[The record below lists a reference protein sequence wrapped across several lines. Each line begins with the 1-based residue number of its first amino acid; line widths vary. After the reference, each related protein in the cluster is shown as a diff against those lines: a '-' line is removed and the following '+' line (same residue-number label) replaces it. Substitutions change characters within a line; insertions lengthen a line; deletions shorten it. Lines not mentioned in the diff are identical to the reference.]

1 MKKLFLVLLVLLF
14 ANSIKSQAVSIGIKS
29 GANISSFHG
38 KYYFCSPVNK
48 NDMYGYSDGWDIV
61 LGKNFGILFDFGLTK
76 KLSLQTEVLYEDK
89 GFKYFDNSN
98 MYDDEGHSG
107 TIKYKYITMPLILK
121 YKLGKK
127 KRFNINTGIYLGK
140 LLYAREKGRQEIIPY
155 FSEEW
160 DIDIKSQTHDFDF
173 GLSLGLGY
181 ETPVYKKID
190 FLIEPRVN
198 YGLTENS
205 KTENN
210 QYKNFSVSLGVG
222 VKYNIKR

>member
-14 ANSIKSQAVSIGIKS
+14 ANSIKSQTVSIGIKS

-98 MYDDEGHSG
+98 MCDDEGHNG